1 MLDLEDI
8 TSRRDSVVKS
18 PEWAEL
24 VELFKKSEDI
34 YLAGN
39 GGNFAVATHAAC
51 DVGRLTDKNIITLDS
66 PTMIT
71 SVANDWGYENIFVRW
86 LESQKNKIQLNEKTL
101 IIGISSSGNSDNIIN
116 VLNWGKSQGVS
127 AALLSGARST
137 KNKQNVLEIACDLRY
152 FHTSEILALILFY
165 ELIHAGGGV
174 CPTIGDEVARKSM
187 TKVPLASS

>member
-8 TSRRDSVVKS
+8 INRRDALVES
-18 PEWAEL
+18 PEWQTL
-24 VELFKKSEDI
+24 VELFNKSEDI

-39 GGNFAVATHAAC
+39 GGNFAIATHAAC

-71 SVANDWGYENIFVRW
+71 SVANDWGYDNIFVRW
-86 LESQKNKIQLNEKTL
+86 LESQENKMQLNEKSL
-101 IIGISSSGNSDNIIN
+101 IIGISSSGNSANILN
-116 VLNWGKSQGVS
+116 VLNWGKSKNISV
-127 AALLSGARST
+127 ALLSGAKST
-137 KNKQNVLEIACDLRY
+137 KNKEDVLEIACDLKY

>member
-1 MLDLEDI
+1 MLDLEDVI
-8 TSRRDSVVKS
+8 SRRDSVVKS

-116 VLNWGKSQGVS
+116 VLNWGRSQGVS

-137 KNKQNVLEIACDLRY
+137 KNEQNVLEVACDLKY

>member
-127 AALLSGARST
+127 AALLSGGRST
-137 KNKQNVLEIACDLRY
+137 KNEQNVLEVACDLKY

>member
-127 AALLSGARST
+127 AALLSGGRST

>member
-8 TSRRDSVVKS
+8 ISRRDTIVKS
-18 PEWAEL
+18 PEWSEL
-24 VELFKKSEDI
+24 VNLFNKSEDI

-71 SVANDWGYENIFVRW
+71 SVANDWGYDNIFVRW
-86 LESQKNKIQLNEKTL
+86 LEAQKNKIQFSEKSL
-101 IIGISSSGNSDNIIN
+101 IIGISSSGNSANILN
-116 VLNWGKSQGVS
+116 VLNWGKSKGIS
-127 AALLSGARST
+127 AALLSGGKSN
-137 KNKQNVLEIACDLRY
+137 KNTENVLEVACNLKY

-174 CPTIGDEVARKSM
+174 CPTIGQEVSRKSM
-187 TKVPLASS
+187 EKVPLASS

>member
-8 TSRRDSVVKS
+8 VSRRDAIVKS
-18 PEWAEL
+18 SEWEQL
-24 VELFKKSEDI
+24 VDLFKKSEDI

-71 SVANDWGYENIFVRW
+71 SVANDWGYDNIFVRW
-86 LESQKNKIQLNEKTL
+86 LESQKNKIQLNEKSL
-101 IIGISSSGNSDNIIN
+101 IIGISSSGNSANILN
-116 VLNWGKSQGVS
+116 VLNWGKSQNIS
-127 AALLSGARST
+127 AALLSGAKST
-137 KNKQNVLEIACDLRY
+137 KNDEGVLEVACGLKY

-174 CPTIGDEVARKSM
+174 CPTIGQEVVRKSM

>member
-8 TSRRDSVVKS
+8 VYRRDTVVKS
-18 PEWAEL
+18 PEWGKL
-24 VELFKKSEDI
+24 VELFKSSEDI

-71 SVANDWGYENIFVRW
+71 SVANDWGYENIFVKW
-86 LESQKNKIQLNEKTL
+86 LQSQKNKIQFNEKTL
-101 IIGISSSGNSDNIIN
+101 IIGISSSGNSSNIIN

-127 AALLSGARST
+127 TVLLSGSRST
-137 KNKQNVLEIACDLRY
+137 KNEQNILEVACDLKY

-174 CPTIGDEVARKSM
+174 CPTIGAEVARKSL